1 MRVGIALSDL
11 VSGMNA
17 AYAILAATNDR
28 IRTGIGHYFDTSLL
42 SGQLAMLSYHAAG
55 FLATGEV
62 PKRTGNHNPEIAL
75 YGVYQAKDGWFNLAV
90 GTKVLWQRFLEAV
103 GAQQLLDD
111 LRFASNHDRSLHYR
125 EMNAELDNIFMQYT
139 VRELQDKLIPAG
151 VPIGEIHDL
160 ASVFFDPQVKAL
172 DEVLTIAHPTAG
184 NVKWWAHPIA

>member
-1 MRVGIALSDL
+1 
-11 VSGMNA
+11 
-17 AYAILAATNDR
+17 
-28 IRTGIGHYFDTSLL
+28 
-42 SGQLAMLSYHAAG
+42 MLSYHAAG

-62 PKRTGNHNPEIAL
+62 PKRTGNYNPEIAL
-75 YGVYQAKDGWFNLAV
+75 YGFYQAKDGWFNLAV

-103 GAQQLLDD
+103 GVQQLLDYP
-111 LRFASNHDRSLHYR
+111 RFASSHDRSLHYR

-160 ASVFFDPQVKAL
+160 ASVFVDPQVKAL

-184 NVKWWAHPIA
+184 NVQVVGTPYRLTETPATVRHHPPLLGEQTDEILAEMGFEAARIAAFHASGMLG